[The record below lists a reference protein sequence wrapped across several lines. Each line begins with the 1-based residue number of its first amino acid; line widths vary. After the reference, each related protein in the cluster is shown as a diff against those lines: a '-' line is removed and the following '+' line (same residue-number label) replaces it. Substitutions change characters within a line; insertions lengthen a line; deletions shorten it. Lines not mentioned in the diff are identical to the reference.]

1 MNYQITFNNNINSCL
16 REAKTFGFAMLGDF
30 ATIRRMPLLNI
41 VGSLANSP
49 PVVLEVKNSTPQL
62 KLGKKKDAKYVSEC
76 FLKHLKKLD
85 PTKTLV
91 DLLFF
96 DGASNMQIGG
106 QVIADV
112 YPRITC
118 LHGVEHSI
126 ALVFSD
132 WAKID
137 IIQVS
142 TIYVV
147 IFSILYHID
156 TIGGQ

>member
-1 MNYQITFNNNINSCL
+1 MNYQITFNNNVNSCL

-30 ATIRRMPLLNI
+30 ATIRRMPLLNV
-41 VGSLANSP
+41 VGSPANSP
-49 PVVLEVKNSTPQL
+49 PVVLEVKDSTPQL
-62 KLGKKKDAKYVSEC
+62 KLGRKKDAKYVSEC
-76 FLKHLKKLD
+76 FLKHLKELD

-106 QVIADV
+106 EVIAAI

-118 LHGVEHSI
+118 LHVVEHSI
-126 ALVFSD
+126 ALVFID
-132 WAKID
+132 WANID
-137 IIQVS
+137 IFKVS

-147 IFSILYHID
+147 IFYLLY
-156 TIGGQ
+156 